1 MKLSLTDLLLVE
13 SHDESRELA
22 GWYLTKIGY
31 RLTSATTCAAGLTL
45 AGSGRFSLYLLGED
59 CEDGETLD
67 LCRQI
72 RAFDSETPILICS
85 AWAFPTDCEAGIRA
99 GAQAYLTKPCELDE
113 LRQTI
118 EDLIAGARVRGIGQG
133 VGAEVARMTLSQ
145 TRLCVMRLRHSS
157 RSGWRKTRREYHQHR
172 P

>member
-13 SHDESRELA
+13 SHDESRDLA

-45 AGSGRFSLYLLGED
+45 ANSGRFSLYLLGEN
-59 CEDGETLD
+59 CEDGATLD

-72 RAFDSETPILICS
+72 RVFDSETPIVICS
-85 AWAFPTDCEAGIRA
+85 AWAYPADCEAGIRA

-113 LRQTI
+113 LGQTI
-118 EDLIAGARVRGIGQG
+118 ESLIAEARISGVGKSVDYQGARITV
-133 VGAEVARMTLSQ
+133 SQ
-145 TRLCVMRLRHSS
+145 TRLRVMRLGHPS
-157 RSGWRKTRREYHQHR
+157 RSGLRKTQREYHQHR